1 MQNPVND
8 ARHEIN
14 RRILLIDDERPVH
27 DAYHTVLAGSP
38 VADAAFDDLEAEM
51 FGDASEPSPAGGGEI
66 AFELTSAHQGEEG
79 VDLCKQAVESGNPFA
94 MAFVDMRM
102 PPGIDGLETVRRLW
116 EIAPELQ
123 VVICSAY
130 TDYSW
135 DEVRAKLGYSSRLLI
150 LKKPFENVEVHQM
163 AAALTEKWSLTR
175 AAMTQMD
182 QLEEA
187 VTERTRDL
195 EQAQKQLLQAEKMAS
210 VGQLA
215 AGVAHEINN
224 PIGYIASNLNTLGD
238 YVADITRVLEA
249 FSSLQDALESGA
261 PDAVS
266 KREAASAVAKEVD
279 LPFLLEDLENI
290 VSESTEGTDRV
301 RKIVAD
307 LRDFSHADTPDIR
320 AEDLNL
326 LITKTLSVA
335 QNEVKYKAD
344 LVTQLGDLPP
354 VACFGGKLSQ
364 VVLNLVVNA
373 AQAIAEHGVIT
384 VRTGVQGPHAWI
396 EVQDT
401 GSGMPPE
408 VMSKIFDPFFTTKDV
423 GKGTG
428 LGLNLAYNIVE
439 SHGGNIG
446 VESVVGQGT
455 TFRIEVPIAG
465 PATVKEVAHDQ
476 AA

>member
-1 MQNPVND
+1 MKNTANES
-8 ARHEIN
+8 HNEIN

-27 DAYHTVLAGSP
+27 DAYHTVLAGSK
-38 VADAAFDDLEAEM
+38 VGDADFDDLEAEM
-51 FGDASEPSPAGGGEI
+51 FGDAAEPAAAGGGEI

-79 VDLCKQAVESGNPFA
+79 VELCKQAVEADNPFA

-116 EIAPELQ
+116 EVAPELQ

-163 AAALTEKWSLTR
+163 AAALTEKWSLAR
-175 AAMTQMD
+175 AAMQQMD
-182 QLEEA
+182 HLEEA

-238 YVADITRVLEA
+238 YVADLTRVLEA

-261 PDAVS
+261 ADAVS

-279 LPFLLEDLENI
+279 LPFLLEDLESI

-307 LRDFSHADTPDIR
+307 LRDFSHADTPDIKE
-320 AEDLNL
+320 EDLNL

-344 LVTQLGDLPP
+344 LVTELADLPP

-364 VVLNLVVNA
+364 VILNLVVNA

-384 VRTGVQGPHAWI
+384 VRTGIQGADAWI
-396 EVQDT
+396 EVQDN

-428 LGLNLAYNIVE
+428 LGLNLAYNIIE
-439 SHGGNIG
+439 SHGGSID
-446 VESVVGQGT
+446 VESEVGKGT

-465 PATVKEVAHDQ
+465 PPMAKEVAHDQ